1 MNKELLERYKA
12 FLDYMN
18 VDYEADVLLKTS
30 GGNSV
35 VCNMETEWQECLGK
49 SINEVTE
56 IVAKATGKKTQWENE
71 GCLNVAFLTIIVP
84 SVPLL

>member
-1 MNKELLERYKA
+1 MKININNIPNEDVDKPHKELLERYKA

-35 VCNMETEWQECLGK
+35 VCNNETEWQECLGR
-49 SINEVTE
+49 SINEVVE
-56 IVAKATGKKTQWENE
+56 IVAKATGKKTKWEIDE
-71 GCLNVAFLTIIVP
+71 Y
-84 SVPLL
+84 

>member
-1 MNKELLERYKA
+1 VKYEGEQMNKELLERYKA

-35 VCNMETEWQECLGK
+35 VCNMETEWQECLGR

-71 GCLNVAFLTIIVP
+71 EK
-84 SVPLL
+84 